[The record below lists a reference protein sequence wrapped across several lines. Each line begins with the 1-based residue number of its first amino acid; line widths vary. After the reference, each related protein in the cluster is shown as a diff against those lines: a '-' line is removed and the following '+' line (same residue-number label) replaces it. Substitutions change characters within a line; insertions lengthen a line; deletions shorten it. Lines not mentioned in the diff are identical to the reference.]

1 MIYPSVNML
10 NGTPE
15 KDYINE
21 AKKKETKTTK
31 ATYCGYEINIVTE
44 PQIFNPPKDMLVWDF
59 IDDIKI
65 RKVWAIAPKET
76 GYRTPVHCVLFG
88 ECYESCAE
96 FPQEMLK
103 ETIAP
108 AEFLGVKRQE
118 KILQDGSILHFFEVM
133 GGTLYAGSD
142 GGVTT
147 IIFKYND
154 KESREEIKYK
164 TKFNKEEFEKTAIRL
179 INNVINFLLI
189 KKGGNNG

>member
-1 MIYPSVNML
+1 MIYPSANML

-21 AKKKETKTTK
+21 AEKKETRTTK
-31 ATYCGYEINIVTE
+31 PTYCGYEINIVTE

-59 IDDIKI
+59 IDDVRI

-88 ECYESCAE
+88 ECYENCADI
-96 FPQEMLK
+96 PKEMLE

-118 KILQDGSILHFFEVM
+118 KKLQDGSILSFYEVM
-133 GGTLYAGSD
+133 GGTLCACSD
-142 GGVTT
+142 GKVTKM
-147 IIFKYND
+147 IFKYND
-154 KESREEIKYK
+154 KQSREEIKNEA
-164 TKFNKEEFEKTAIRL
+164 KFNKEEFEKTAIRL
-179 INNVINFLLI
+179 INNVMNFLLI
-189 KKGGNNG
+189 KKNLY